1 MITIKDFMESVNYR
15 ITEGSEYC
23 WSCFGPYAYRLDSWD
38 GNTDGHTISLLFDTQ
53 SQEVYQAEAWD
64 YANERYYR
72 WQNPA
77 HIAAHVAE
85 AKSRDIDPDEASE
98 GAKFVDLEVAAD
110 FLDKARSIVQGLDYD
125 TRVQIEVELDDDV
138 LNAAMRM
145 AHERDITFNQLVE
158 EIIQAKIDELKV
170 GG

>member
-23 WSCFGPYAYRLDSWD
+23 WSCFGPYAYRLDSWN
-38 GNTDGHTISLLFDTQ
+38 GETDGYTISLLFDTQ

-72 WQNPA
+72 WQNPQYIDA
-77 HIAAHVAE
+77 HIAE
-85 AKSRDIDPDEASE
+85 AQSRGIDPNEACD
-98 GAKFVDLEVAAD
+98 GHKFIDLEVTSD

-125 TRVQIEVELDDDV
+125 TRVEVPLELDDD
-138 LNAAMRM
+138 LLFWAMKA
-145 AHERDITFNQLVE
+145 AHEQDITFNQFME
-158 EIIQAKIDELKV
+158 ELLKTKLDELK
-170 GG
+170 GQ